1 MASHILPNLLL
12 LLALAVSRSAAGSA
26 TSPYLRPPPR
36 ETLSTPL
43 ADDADG
49 ATPQQVHISMVG
61 TNKMRVMW
69 ITEDD
74 ALATV
79 DYGLQ
84 EGKYGESSTG
94 STSTY
99 TFSALYTSGKIHEAV
114 IGPLDPDSIYYYR
127 CSGNPARE
135 FSFKTPPASLPIKFV
150 VIGDLGQTGWT
161 NSTLNHIS
169 QSNYDILLLPGD
181 LSYADL
187 NQPSW
192 DSYARLVEPLA
203 SSRPWMV
210 TKGNHEIETIPLIE
224 STPFKPYNAR
234 YHMPYKESASPSNLF
249 YSFDAAGGAVHVLM
263 LGSYTDFDASSD
275 QFKWL
280 QADLAKL
287 DRSKTKWLFTLIHA
301 PWYNSNK
308 AHQGD
313 GEDMRKAMEETLYAA
328 RVDAVFAG
336 HVHAY
341 ERFVPVYNSKK
352 NQCGPLHITIGD
364 GGNREG
370 LANKYIDP
378 QPSISLFKEASFGH
392 GQLHVANGTHALWSW
407 HRNDDDEAVVVD
419 SVWITSL
426 LSNPACHKKN

>member
-1 MASHILPNLLL
+1 MKNFAFILKKNKNSKQPSTFIPLYPLEPFNP
-12 LLALAVSRSAAGSA
+12 A
-26 TSPYLRPPPR
+26 TSALLINPPKYDIII
-36 ETLSTPL
+36 SK
-43 ADDADG
+43 
-49 ATPQQVHISMVG
+49 HI
-61 TNKMRVMW
+61 
-69 ITEDD
+69 
-74 ALATV
+74 A
-79 DYGLQ
+79 
-84 EGKYGESSTG
+84 
-94 STSTY
+94 
-99 TFSALYTSGKIHEAV
+99 
-114 IGPLDPDSIYYYR
+114 
-127 CSGNPARE
+127 
-135 FSFKTPPASLPIKFV
+135 LPI
-150 VIGDLGQTGWT
+150 DHH
-161 NSTLNHIS
+161 SD
-169 QSNYDILLLPGD
+169 YDILLLPGD

-210 TKGNHEIETIPLIE
+210 TEGNHEIETIPLIE
-224 STPFKPYNAR
+224 STPFKPYNTR
-234 YHMPYKESASPSNLF
+234 YHMPYEESASPSNLF
-249 YSFDAAGGAVHVLM
+249 YSFDTADSAVHVLM

-280 QADLAKL
+280 QADLTKL
-287 DRSKTKWLFTLIHA
+287 DRSKTKWLFALIHA

-341 ERFVPVYNSKK
+341 ERFASVYNSKK
-352 NQCGPLHITIGD
+352 DQCGPLHITIGD

-378 QPSISLFKEASFGH
+378 QPSISLFREASFGH
-392 GQLHVANGTHALWSW
+392 GQLQVANGTHALWSW

-419 SVWITSL
+419 SVWIISL
-426 LSNPACHKKN
+426 LSNPACQKKN